1 MIEDADDIA
10 TKKLYNSYQRAL
22 KEINDSDV
30 PEPELELLIAHY
42 KSYME
47 SRLQIAN
54 TTFKLD
60 IADSRLAVIT
70 GEKKI

>member
-1 MIEDADDIA
+1 MTEDEQDKA
-10 TKKLYNSYQRAL
+10 TKKLYNSYQKAL
-22 KEINDSDV
+22 KELSDSDV
-30 PEPELELLIAHY
+30 PEPELELLVAHY

-60 IADSRLAVIT
+60 IADSRLAIIT